1 MNFKFLLPLAAL
13 AVLATACGEE
23 FKFGGDSP
31 SSIELGTDAL
41 DFSAEGGDAK
51 LAVFS
56 QGSWK
61 AETAFDWIS
70 AERAGDSLQVSVDPN
85 PDIYWRSGN
94 VKVSSGNTELLVE
107 VHQDALG
114 LAFSL
119 ATNKLEFDCEAVD
132 STVAIQSNVEFTVQ
146 APDWLHTTVSEAGL
160 SISLERNY
168 SLQARG
174 SEVYFI
180 HGEEIIGSLSV
191 SQAALVPVMSFGR
204 SLSEGISKT
213 SDAFADTLSL
223 SANWAW
229 SLSCEAD
236 WLTISAPQAGE
247 DGLIPAGD
255 YVLDLSGTSTRW
267 DRNTN
272 IVFSCGGKTYSM
284 PVAQDGIPVE
294 LSLDKSS
301 VSAKS
306 RKDTVS
312 FTVTASE
319 DWSLSDIP
327 TWITADKTSG
337 NAGST
342 LVTLYVEANSG
353 TDRSA
358 TLKVTCYTKTANI
371 TVNQASAAVSVKIV
385 FSDGTSA
392 FKTVLTPSL
401 YSSIADG
408 YNLGVKE
415 EKLTADP
422 NYVMEFYSRG
432 TTLIC
437 GTTHGLRVKVDPG
450 TYSTSNQIRTEDF
463 AYVKFPGIE
472 GKKLIS
478 IKVKCP
484 RDNNQQVY
492 VGSACGP
499 TNAAAIASSV
509 TDTNPTINTGETTF
523 TVKNPQANTPYYLL
537 MFKTGWEYRFHEFTI
552 NYVSAE

>member
-119 ATNKLEFDCEAVD
+119 ATNKLELDCEAVD

-146 APDWLHTTVSEAGL
+146 APEWLNATVSEAGL

-168 SLQARG
+168 SLEARG

-191 SQAALVPVMSFGR
+191 SQAALVPEMSFGR
-204 SLSEGISKT
+204 SLSEGVSKT
-213 SDAFADTLSL
+213 SDAFTDTLSL

-342 LVTLYVEANSG
+342 LVTLYVEANPG

-371 TVNQASAAVSVKIV
+371 TVNQASAAMSVKIV
-385 FSDGTSA
+385 FGDGSSVFRA
-392 FKTVLTPSL
+392 VLTPSL
-401 YSSIADG
+401 GSSIG
-408 YNLGVKE
+408 NCYNLGPVE
-415 EKLTADP
+415 RKLTADQG
-422 NYVMEFYSRG
+422 YVMEFYSSG
-432 TTLIC
+432 ATLC
-437 GTTHGLRVKVDPG
+437 STAAAGLRVTLDPK
-450 TYSTSNQIRTEDF
+450 TYSTTNQLRNERF

-478 IKVKCP
+478 IKVKCV
-484 RDNNQQVY
+484 RADTEVY
-492 VGSACGP
+492 VGTACGP

-509 TDTNPTINTGETTF
+509 TDTSPNLAVGDNTF
-523 TVKNPQANTPYYLL
+523 TIKNPQANTPYYLL
-537 MFKTGWEYRFHEFTI
+537 MFKDNWEYRLLEFTI
-552 NYVSAE
+552 DYVSAE